1 MYVAIIGDIIGSKS
15 LMHRKEIQ
23 IQLNQILAQVNRKF
37 SDDIHSNFLITLGDE
52 FQGLLYN
59 PHNVVKIIE
68 FIQLNFYPNRI
79 RFGIGIGTIDTDFI
93 RSEALG
99 ADGPVYHKA
108 RKMVEDLKISE
119 DSFKKQ
125 NVFIKLSWG
134 VDEDMERL
142 INSSFNACSFIEQQ
156 WTVKQREVI
165 YKILMGKNI
174 QYIATEANLAPSSIY
189 RRLNRSGYYDYVN
202 IRNSIITVLDN
213 KWSEHT

>member
-15 LMHRKEIQ
+15 LTHRKEIQ
-23 IQLNQILAQVNRKF
+23 LQLNQILTQVNSVFR
-37 SDDIHSNFLITLGDE
+37 DDIHSDFLITLGDE
-52 FQGLLYN
+52 FQGLLYS

-68 FIQLNFYPNRI
+68 FIQLKFYPNRI

-125 NVFIKLSWG
+125 NAFIKLSWG
-134 VDEDMERL
+134 IDEDMERL

-156 WTVKQREVI
+156 WTMKQREVI
-165 YKILMGKNI
+165 YQILMGENV
-174 QYIATEANLAPSSIY
+174 QHIASEAKLVPSSIY
-189 RRLNRSGYYDYVN
+189 KRLNRSGYYDYIN
-202 IRNSIITVLDN
+202 IRNSIVTALDN
-213 KWSEHT
+213 KWREHT

>member
-37 SDDIHSNFLITLGDE
+37 SVDIHSDFLITLGDE
-52 FQGLLYN
+52 FQGLLYS

-108 RKMVEDLKISE
+108 RKMVEELKIAES
-119 DSFKKQ
+119 SSKKQ
-125 NVFIKLSWG
+125 NAFIKLSWEI
-134 VDEDMERL
+134 DEDLERL
-142 INSSFNACSFIEQQ
+142 INCSFNACSFIEQQ
-156 WTVKQREVI
+156 WSVKQRDVI
-165 YKILMGKNI
+165 CKILLGESIKH
-174 QYIATEANLAPSSIY
+174 IAIEAELAPSSIY
-189 RRLNRSGYYDYVN
+189 RRLNRSGYYDYIN
-202 IRNSIITVLDN
+202 IQNSIITALDN
-213 KWSEHT
+213 KWRENT

>member
-1 MYVAIIGDIIGSKS
+1 M
-15 LMHRKEIQ
+15 
-23 IQLNQILAQVNRKF
+23 
-37 SDDIHSNFLITLGDE
+37 
-52 FQGLLYN
+52 LYS

-68 FIQLNFYPNRI
+68 FIQLKFYPNRI

-125 NVFIKLSWG
+125 NTLIKLSWG
-134 VDEDMERL
+134 IDEDMERL

-156 WTVKQREVI
+156 WTMKQREVI
-165 YKILMGKNI
+165 YQILMGENV
-174 QYIATEANLAPSSIY
+174 QHIATKAKLVPSSIY
-189 RRLNRSGYYDYVN
+189 KRLNRSGYYDYIN
-202 IRNSIITVLDN
+202 IRNSIVTALDN
-213 KWSEHT
+213 KWREHT